1 MILTLTCLLGCNIIE
16 HVLKIKPK
24 CNLSEMRKGE
34 DEGVEGK
41 QKREDVH
48 HVLKMLR
55 LYSYFFN
62 VVAAAYLFVIYI
74 KMFRPNSYL
83 YVVTSNNLKKQV
95 QVFIVI
101 LNYNIEL
108 YIRYPLVMLKW

>member
-24 CNLSEMRKGE
+24 CNLSEMRRTRKGE

-48 HVLKMLR
+48 QVLKCFA
-55 LYSYFFN
+55 YIHTFI
-62 VVAAAYLFVIYI
+62 VVAAYLFVIYI
-74 KMFRPNSYL
+74 KMFRPNS
-83 YVVTSNNLKKQV
+83 
-95 QVFIVI
+95 
-101 LNYNIEL
+101 
-108 YIRYPLVMLKW
+108 

>member
-24 CNLSEMRKGE
+24 CNLSEMRRTRKGE

-48 HVLKMLR
+48 QVLKMLR
-55 LYSYFFN
+55 LYSYFYCCGGLP
-62 VVAAAYLFVIYI
+62 VC
-74 KMFRPNSYL
+74 YL
-83 YVVTSNNLKKQV
+83 Y
-95 QVFIVI
+95 
-101 LNYNIEL
+101 
-108 YIRYPLVMLKW
+108 

>member
-24 CNLSEMRKGE
+24 CNLSEMRRTRKGE

-62 VVAAAYLFVIYI
+62 VVAAAYLFVI
-74 KMFRPNSYL
+74 
-83 YVVTSNNLKKQV
+83 TLKCFAQTHTYT
-95 QVFIVI
+95 
-101 LNYNIEL
+101 LL
-108 YIRYPLVMLKW
+108 